1 LIETVRQKTAALLP
15 PKIEYRVIG
24 EANVLQVFEVTKGKT
39 KVSVAGCRVSN
50 GNITRTDKVRVL
62 RGPERTPVFEGESTW
77 RATLTVVRIWST
89 SLTLGPGSIDTLKHL
104 KKDVPTVRK
113 GTECG
118 ISFEGFDDIRADD
131 QITTFS
137 THEIP
142 REL

>member
-77 RATLTVVRIWST
+77 N
-89 SLTLGPGSIDTLKHL
+89 
-104 KKDVPTVRK
+104 
-113 GTECG
+113 
-118 ISFEGFDDIRADD
+118 
-131 QITTFS
+131 
-137 THEIP
+137 
-142 REL
+142 